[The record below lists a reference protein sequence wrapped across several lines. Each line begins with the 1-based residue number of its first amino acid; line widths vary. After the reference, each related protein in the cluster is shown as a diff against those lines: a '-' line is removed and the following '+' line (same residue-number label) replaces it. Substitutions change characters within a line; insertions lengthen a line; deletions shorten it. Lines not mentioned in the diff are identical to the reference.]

1 MQRFVNTHR
10 QPDIE
15 VLSVLPKGEA
25 HKTPLLFVHGAY
37 AGAWLW
43 QEHYLPFFAECGWP
57 AYALSLSGHGASRGS
72 EYLDALSIENYVD
85 DVREVASTLPVRP
98 ILIGHS
104 MGGMVVQKFL
114 EHEDAPAVVLMAA
127 VPPRGL
133 MSASF
138 GLLMQRPKLIFELNS
153 ILGGGSPHLDT
164 LRDALFHGPV
174 APRRLLEISARCQ
187 PESMRALW
195 DMTLFDLPNAARMRR
210 PPMLVL
216 GAEHDRLIPVS
227 EVQHTAEV
235 YGMQAEIFADMGH
248 GMMLEDNWRG
258 PAERIV
264 QWLGDQGF

>member
-1 MQRFVNTHR
+1 MNTHSK
-10 QPDIE
+10 PDIE
-15 VLSVLPKGEA
+15 VLSVLPKGPA
-25 HKTPLLFVHGAY
+25 RKTPLLFVHGAY

-43 QEHYLPFFAECGWP
+43 QEHYLPFFAERGWP
-57 AYALSLSGHGASRGS
+57 VHALSLSGHGGSRGRH
-72 EYLDALSIENYVD
+72 YLDALSIENYVD

-98 ILIGHS
+98 VLIGHS

-114 EHEDAPAVVLMAA
+114 EYEDLPGAVLMAA

-133 MSASF
+133 MSASL

-153 ILGGGSPHLDT
+153 VMSGGAPHLDT

-174 APRRLLEISARCQ
+174 SQKRLMEIAARCQ

-216 GAEHDRLIPVS
+216 GAQYDRLIPVS
-227 EVQHTAEV
+227 EVEHTAHM
-235 YGMQAEIFADMGH
+235 YGLQAEIFADMGH

-258 PAERIV
+258 PAERIA
-264 QWLGDQGF
+264 QWLVDKQF